1 MIKLVKHAV
10 VHNINNVFLAIT
22 GINSMTLCSKA
33 NVFQNALIRDMF
45 NKTKLVSNA
54 LTLVKPVAIFKIY
67 KIVILAK

>member
-10 VHNINNVFLAIT
+10 VHKLISVFLAIT
-22 GINSMTLCSKA
+22 KISSMTPCSKA
-33 NVFQNALIRDMF
+33 NVFQNALIRDML

-54 LTLVKPVAIFKIY
+54 LTLVKPVAIFTIY